1 MLRWAD
7 IDTLYSVTTIDLNS
21 LRTFVTLYELR
32 SVTAA
37 AEKLHVTQPTVSY
50 TLGRLRRRF
59 GDDLFRREGNALVPT
74 PRATRLFG
82 PVHEAI
88 AQIDAAITDPD
99 DFSPSTLADEVALAL
114 TSIGEQTFLPPVMA
128 ALGEQAPHLHLRV
141 ERLDAGAVE
150 EGLLR
155 GSIDL
160 AITVSLLDS
169 PHLWRTPVRGV
180 EYVALASSAHPLPRT
195 GPNMF
200 AGRRFVRASS
210 RGGHTFPNQALIE
223 HGLTGQVA
231 LSVEEFASVPAVLD
245 ATDLVSLL
253 PRHVAEV
260 FLGWFPRLATFALP
274 WPGNS
279 SPVAVYSRP
288 DVSLTPAQR
297 WFRDLVVT
305 AVTEP
310 TG

>member
-1 MLRWAD
+1 MA
-7 IDTLYSVTTIDLNS
+7 VIDLNQ
-21 LRTFVTLYELR
+21 LRTFVALYELR
-32 SVTAA
+32 SVTAT

-59 GDDLFRREGNALVPT
+59 GDDLFRREGHTLVPT

-82 PVHEAI
+82 PVHEAL
-88 AQIDAAITDPD
+88 AQIDAAIIDPD
-99 DFSPSTLADEVALAL
+99 EFSPSTLADEVGLAL

-141 ERLDAGAVE
+141 ERLDADLVE

-160 AITVSLLDS
+160 AITVSLLDT
-169 PHLWRTPVRGV
+169 PHLWRSPVRGV
-180 EYVALASSAHPLPRT
+180 EYVALVSSEHPLPPT
-195 GPNMF
+195 ASDMF

-210 RGGHTFPNQALIE
+210 RGGHTFQNTVLIE

-231 LSVEEFASVPAVLD
+231 LTVEEFASVPAVLA
-245 ATDLVSLL
+245 ATDLVSLV

-260 FLGWFPRLATFALP
+260 FMGWFPELTLAVLP
-274 WPGNS
+274 WPAHS
-279 SPVAVYSRP
+279 TPVSVYSR
-288 DVSLTPAQR
+288 
-297 WFRDLVVT
+297 
-305 AVTEP
+305 
-310 TG
+310 